1 MVDYESGRQL
11 SLEGFQSDVMN
22 AVGKASVEI
31 VEASERLSSNKFRL
45 LRVVSRGSAQGVNI
59 QWIHYHISNDD
70 GRRVVL
76 AFTLNEA
83 NLEAFA
89 AEDAQLAD
97 SFELINWPT
106 KLDAKGDRN
115 CLHGNASS
123 GGHEVC

>member
-1 MVDYESGRQL
+1 MD
-11 SLEGFQSDVMN
+11 
-22 AVGKASVEI
+22 
-31 VEASERLSSNKFRL
+31 
-45 LRVVSRGSAQGVNI
+45 I

-83 NLEAFA
+83 NLEYFA

-106 KLDAKGDRN
+106 KLDAKAIESANKDVPSSDGKKSAISQPNKAGDQTV
-115 CLHGNASS
+115 S
-123 GGHEVC
+123 GRPKMSR